1 MDCNEALALLSGRL
15 DGENTPEEEA
25 RLDAHLKTCPACR
38 AAWEDYR
45 SIGALTAS
53 LAVEPPEALARGV
66 MESVR
71 HPRKKRRFVFGGGT
85 LAAAAV
91 IALLAAVYAP
101 SRETVPAGRSTLPVE
116 TETAMEPVEQQA
128 RSAEARFEA
137 ADPIPELLIQD
148 DPEAPAA
155 ETVPAFS
162 GLTAVTVDGGPC
174 YYVDAATARQL
185 AAACAA
191 YELTIP
197 DGLAELP
204 DGAQCL
210 VRIVLPEDAG

>member
-66 MESVR
+66 MEAVR
-71 HPRKKRRFVFGGGT
+71 HPRKKRRFLFGGGT

-101 SRETVPAGRSTLPVE
+101 SRETVPAGRSAGPEEAVVE
-116 TETAMEPVEQQA
+116 PAKQQA

-137 ADPIPELLIQD
+137 ADPIPELVIQD

-191 YELTIP
+191 YELTVP